1 MSPDGRYVAAV
12 VMNGS
17 NLARTS
23 PFFNDFGLLRVYRRE
38 GTALTHVADARTGH
52 WCQGAVWNRAATAI
66 VVQCGVEH
74 ELQAFGF
81 DGRSLTPSGRVPV
94 SGSPTGIRTAP
105 AP

>member
-1 MSPDGRYVAAV
+1 MSPDGRHVAAV

-23 PFFNDFGLLRVYRRE
+23 PFFNDFGLLRVYRLE

-52 WCQGAVWNRAATAI
+52 WCQGAAWNRAGTTI

-74 ELQAFGF
+74 ELQVFRF
-81 DGRSLTPSGRVPV
+81 DGRTLTPSGRVPV
-94 SGSPTGIRTAP
+94 SGSPTGIRTGP
-105 AP
+105 SP